1 MNVGLYLHNY
11 LTLNNNQPNRYIT
24 FDRPKPDCSLSF
36 ISCGGIEFSNTLMV
50 CIWQPLKVPLIFK
63 RLPASNNKWYAM
75 HLTHW
80 LNLKKGFWNRQPF
93 VKAHWFQRLREGT
106 DFQSKIQMACQAIM
120 QSRFHLSID
129 AKTLNSSTFT
139 NPLKPDV
146 TYQCL
151 WKLESYVLSVA
162 ELMLSLLFSTFMV
175 WYDPQSY
182 IWQYSAA
189 LPSLWASKLM
199 ICLLICS
206 YDWDRRLTISQ

>member
-1 MNVGLYLHNY
+1 MMKAWEINFNNLATSVKLLDKMNVGPYLQNHW
-11 LTLNNNQPNRYIT
+11 TLHTNQPNKYISL
-24 FDRPKPDCSLSF
+24 DSPKPDCSLSF

-93 VKAHWFQRLREGT
+93 VKAHWFQCLREGT

-139 NPLKPDV
+139 NPLKPGV
-146 TYQCL
+146 TYQFL
-151 WKLESYVLSVA
+151 WKLESFGLSVA
-162 ELMLSLLFSTFMV
+162 KLEYVYWDKISAISEISTFLH
-175 WYDPQSY
+175 Q
-182 IWQYSAA
+182 
-189 LPSLWASKLM
+189 
-199 ICLLICS
+199 IC
-206 YDWDRRLTISQ
+206 

>member
-1 MNVGLYLHNY
+1 
-11 LTLNNNQPNRYIT
+11 
-24 FDRPKPDCSLSF
+24 
-36 ISCGGIEFSNTLMV
+36 MV

-139 NPLKPDV
+139 NPLKPGV

-151 WKLESYVLSVA
+151 WKLESFGLSVA

-175 WYDPQSY
+175 WPTVLYLTVLCC
-182 IWQYSAA
+182 AA
-189 LPSLWASKLM
+189 FIMGESKLM
-199 ICLLICS
+199 ICMLICS
-206 YDWDRRLTISQ
+206 YDWDPRLTISQ